1 MPATASPFS
10 AQGLAKVSSSL
21 LFLLLCSELEVSF
34 GVHLMPVSTLHP
46 LFCQGRS
53 NPEFPGELYLRQQQ
67 QMGGRLVKASDSPN
81 TGTRYNYVEDFY
93 DLYINM
99 LESMPTGSNEIE
111 AGIYPGVLWNC
122 SSRKVAIGW
131 QHCLLFSWSLKP
143 GVLTTV
149 RCNFTPCF
157 SRMTL

>member
-1 MPATASPFS
+1 MPATDSPPS
-10 AQGLAKVSSSL
+10 AQGLSKVSPSL
-21 LFLLLCSELEVSF
+21 PSFFLLCSELEVSF

-81 TGTRYNYVEDFY
+81 TGTRFNYVEDFY

-99 LESMPTGSNEIE
+99 FESMPTGSNEIE
-111 AGIYPGVLWNC
+111 AGVYPGVLWNC
-122 SSRKVAIGW
+122 SSRKAAMAGSTVCCPAG
-131 QHCLLFSWSLKP
+131 HRSLE
-143 GVLTTV
+143 
-149 RCNFTPCF
+149 C
-157 SRMTL
+157 